1 LLGCATLPPAA
12 VADGVTPVPVE
23 PGGTRDRE
31 ALSTA
36 LEVLRR
42 RWLLVLGV
50 VLASVAVTVAR
61 HETATKSYQA
71 TASATFDNSTL
82 TDAALQ
88 VTRGSG
94 DPERDAATNVLVAS
108 SLEVAD
114 RVRKQLN
121 SPATP
126 ETLLSAMSIEAAPN
140 ANVVNLTASTDNP
153 IFSARLANAFVD
165 QYIAFETQ
173 SQIAAIDVAAKQL
186 QAQIAP
192 LPASSAER
200 VTLEQT
206 LQKLNQSRA
215 IASGG
220 VQVISRASPPP
231 APSGAGLKTT
241 VILGLLIGIALST
254 ALLFLLETLDRRIN
268 SIEVLER
275 EYQLPVLTTVPQSA
289 FKRGRAADRS
299 RALEPYRIL
308 RSALDFAAVTHRL
321 DTLLVTSAGAG
332 EGKTTVAIDLAHAI
346 ALTRRPVVLVE
357 LDLRRP
363 TFAQHFALDPR
374 RGITT
379 ALTQRAT
386 LSDLLLQPL
395 PALPNLSVLPAGAL
409 PPNPSE
415 LLSSGAIEEILSE
428 LSSGD
433 ATVVIDAPP
442 LIAVADAQVLLNN
455 PAVHAALLVARLG
468 RITRDQVHRA
478 RTILDR
484 HALQPIGLVVTG
496 MRDAGTSG
504 YEAYDD
510 APTLDEEDAAWQADP
525 REPRRTPY

>member
-1 LLGCATLPPAA
+1 VANGAKPAS
-12 VADGVTPVPVE
+12 VE
-23 PGGTRDRE
+23 PGGARDRE
-31 ALSTA
+31 ALTTA

-50 VLASVAVTVAR
+50 VLASIAVTVAR
-61 HETATKSYQA
+61 HETGTKSYQA

-94 DPERDAATNVLVAS
+94 DPMRDAATNVLIAS
-108 SLEVAD
+108 SREVATL
-114 RVRKQLN
+114 VGKQLS

-126 ETLLSAMSIEAAPN
+126 DTLLSAMSVEAAPN
-140 ANVVNLTASTDNP
+140 ANVINLTASTDNP
-153 IFSARLANAFVD
+153 IFSARLANAFAD
-165 QYIAFETQ
+165 QYSAYVAQSQIAQIAAAEKQLQ
-173 SQIAAIDVAAKQL
+173 SQIAA
-186 QAQIAP
+186 
-192 LPASSAER
+192 LPAGSADR
-200 VTLEQT
+200 ATLEQT
-206 LQKLNQSRA
+206 LQRVNQSRA

-220 VQVISRASPPP
+220 VQVISRASPPGS
-231 APSGAGLKTT
+231 PSGAGLKTT
-241 VILGLLIGIALST
+241 VILGLLIGLALSI

-268 SIEVLER
+268 SIELLER
-275 EYQLPVLTTVPQSA
+275 EYRLPVLTTVPQSA

-308 RSALDFAAVTHRL
+308 RGALDFAAVTHRL
-321 DTLLVTSAGAG
+321 DTLLVTSAVAG
-332 EGKTTVAIDLAHAI
+332 EGKTTVAIDLAHAV

-379 ALTQRAT
+379 ALTQRAA

-455 PAVHAALLVARLG
+455 PAVHAALLVSRLG
-468 RITRDQVHRA
+468 RITRDQVGRA
-478 RTILDR
+478 RAILDR

-496 MRDAGTSG
+496 MRDAGIPG
-504 YEAYDD
+504 YEAYDG
-510 APTLDEEDAAWQADP
+510 APTLDEDDDAWQPDP
-525 REPRRTPY
+525 GERRGTPH

>member
-1 LLGCATLPPAA
+1 M
-12 VADGVTPVPVE
+12 ADGVTSIPAE
-23 PGGTRDRE
+23 PDGTRDRE
-31 ALSTA
+31 ALTTV
-36 LEVLRR
+36 LDVLRR
-42 RWLLVLGV
+42 RWPLVLGV
-50 VLASVAVTVAR
+50 VLACVVAAVAR
-61 HETATKSYQA
+61 HETGTKSYEA

-94 DPERDAATNVLVAS
+94 DPMRDAATNVLIAS
-108 SLEVAD
+108 SREVAD
-114 RVRKQLN
+114 GVRRQLN

-153 IFSARLANAFVD
+153 IFSARLANAFAD
-165 QYIAFETQ
+165 QYSAFVTQ
-173 SQIAAIDVAAKQL
+173 SQIAQIVAAERQL
-186 QAQIAP
+186 QTQIAA
-192 LPASSAER
+192 LPAGSADR
-200 VTLEQT
+200 ATLEQT
-206 LQKLNQSRA
+206 LQRVNQSRA
-215 IASGG
+215 VASGS
-220 VQVISRASPPP
+220 VQVISRASPPGS
-231 APSGAGLKTT
+231 PSGAGLKTT
-241 VILGLLIGIALST
+241 VILGLLIGLALSI
-254 ALLFLLETLDRRIN
+254 ALLFLLETLDRRVN
-268 SIEVLER
+268 SVEALER
-275 EYQLPVLTTVPQSA
+275 EFRLPVLTTVPQSA

-308 RSALDFAAVTHRL
+308 RSSLDFAAVTHRL
-321 DTLLVTSAGAG
+321 DTLLVTSAVAG
-332 EGKTTVAIDLAHAI
+332 EGKTTVAIDLAHAV

-386 LSDLLLQPL
+386 VSDLLLQPL

-468 RITRDQVHRA
+468 RITHDQVHRA
-478 RTILDR
+478 RAILDR

-496 MRDAGTSG
+496 MRDAGAPG
-504 YEAYDD
+504 YESYDN
-510 APTLDEEDAAWQADP
+510 APTIDEDEAAWQPDP
-525 REPRRTPY
+525 REPRRTAY